1 MDVTSVEH
9 VGDVVRVCV
18 SWMHVV
24 RMVSATYHLDSSR
37 VATNNWYLGFFHWIM
52 MVGSWY

>member
-1 MDVTSVEH
+1 MDVTTVEH
-9 VGDVVRVCV
+9 VGDVVRMCV